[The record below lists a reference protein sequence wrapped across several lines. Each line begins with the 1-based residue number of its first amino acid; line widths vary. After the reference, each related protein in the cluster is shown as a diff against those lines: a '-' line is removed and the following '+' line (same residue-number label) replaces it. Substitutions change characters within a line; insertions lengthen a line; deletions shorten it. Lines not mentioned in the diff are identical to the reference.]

1 MAVNLKT
8 MTDSEL
14 FYGAKT
20 CQGCGALM
28 ACRMAMKVIG
38 SKSCV
43 AIPACCMSA
52 TTTVYPQSS
61 LFVNNAVTAFPGL
74 ASTISGMAA
83 GGSVM
88 GWDDD
93 TTYVA
98 FGGDGGTV
106 DIGLQALSGAAERND
121 NIIYICY
128 DNEAYMNTGVQRSGS
143 TPHFA
148 WTTTTPTGPCSK
160 GENNTFRKSLFEIM
174 AAHRIPYVATA
185 SISYPMDLMK
195 KVEKAKGYRGCRVLH
210 IMAPCPTGW
219 GYDPSRTVE
228 LGKMAV
234 ESGLWYLA
242 EYEDDSMRLTY
253 KPKQFTDVEAYL
265 KCQRRFRH
273 LKPEDVDTI
282 REIRDQEW
290 HRLARIFNIE
300 EPQGTP
306 KE

>member
-8 MTDSEL
+8 LTEEEL

-38 SKSCV
+38 PKSCV

-61 LFVNNAVTAFPGL
+61 LFVNNAVTAFPAL
-74 ASTISGMAA
+74 ASTIAGMAA
-83 GGSVM
+83 GGAAM

-93 TTYVA
+93 TTDVA

-106 DIGLQALSGAAERND
+106 DIGIQALSGAAERND

-160 GENNTFRKSLFEIM
+160 GENNTFRKSLLEIM
-174 AAHRIPYVATA
+174 AAHRVPYAATA
-185 SISYPMDLMK
+185 SVAYPMDLLN
-195 KVEKAKGYRGCRVLH
+195 KVAKAKSYKGCRVLH
-210 IMAPCPTGW
+210 VMAPCPTGW

-234 ESGLWYLA
+234 ETGMWYLA
-242 EYEDDSMRLTY
+242 EYENDELRLTM
-253 KPKQFTDVEAYL
+253 KPKTLAPVDEYL
-265 KCQRRFRH
+265 KSQRRFRH
-273 LKPEDVDTI
+273 LKPEDI
-282 REIRDQEW
+282 QAISEIRDNEW
-290 HRLARIFNIE
+290 KRLARVFNLD
-300 EPQGTP
+300 
-306 KE
+306 K